1 MGMIAT
7 LTVNLDCLEFL
18 SEETFGLPKRIRQ
31 AIARHQP
38 GQMEEV
44 GRTSMYVIGKH
55 HADYAELVVMGG
67 EQEGKYLG
75 VSAHFGDKN
84 VEESLLRQLAEKHGY
99 TLHKKPRRK
108 R

>member
-7 LTVNLDCLEFL
+7 LTVNMDCLEFL
-18 SEETFGLPKRIRQ
+18 SEESGLTRKIRQ
-31 AIARHQP
+31 ALGRSQP
-38 GQMEEV
+38 GQIEEV
-44 GRTSMYVIGKH
+44 GRTGMYVIGTNH
-55 HADYAELVVMGG
+55 VDYASLVVVGG

-99 TLHKKPRRK
+99 VLHKKPKRR
-108 R
+108 